1 MLVAPVIPG
10 LNDEEIPR
18 ILEAAAERASIL
30 DQLFH
35 NARRQHD
42 LARGGPTLCTD
53 AFRRLP
59 GGHRS
64 LF

>member
-1 MLVAPVIPG
+1 MRDGALADTEFG
-10 LNDEEIPR
+10 R
-18 ILEAAAERASIL
+18 RMRGRGERASIL